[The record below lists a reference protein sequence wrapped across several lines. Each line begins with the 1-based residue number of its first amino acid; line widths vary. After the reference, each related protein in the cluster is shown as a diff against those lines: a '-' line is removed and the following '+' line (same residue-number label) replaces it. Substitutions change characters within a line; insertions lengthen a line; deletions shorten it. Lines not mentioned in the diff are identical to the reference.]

1 MISERFCQAAFSPFI
16 SVSAVMTSAR
26 RVATSGSSQPRT
38 GDQRSV
44 EGSPD
49 MPCGSNT
56 VTGLLPVARA
66 FIVTTRLSARVDVV
80 TTAPGA
86 SRIALIT
93 T

>member
-1 MISERFCQAAFSPFI
+1 MTSDRFCHAAFSPFI
-16 SVSAVMTSAR
+16 SVSAVMTRAR
-26 RVATSGSSQPRT
+26 RVAMSGSSQPRT

-49 MPCGSNT
+49 IPWGSNT
-56 VTGLLPVARA
+56 VTGLPREERA
-66 FIVTTRLSARVDVV
+66 FMVTTRLSARVDVV

-86 SRIALIT
+86 SRIALMT